1 MDSNLYIK
9 KNSNI
14 AFDCMEAKNYYLD
27 SISFDTFD
35 TMGLNLKY
43 ISHKILFQVLV
54 LFFKRKVMIVFYQK
68 MRE

>member
-1 MDSNLYIK
+1 
-9 KNSNI
+9 
-14 AFDCMEAKNYYLD
+14 MEAKNYYLD